1 MPKLVVT
8 VKDNFVMPRVRL
20 AIRQLVGVERVFTL
34 KDVSVSSTV
43 KKGQL
48 HYNMSQRINNLS
60 QLADGWDG
68 EDSKAID
75 SQCIK
80 KLQRTLDK
88 TDDILLD
95 GWTLF
100 PDAHG
105 YLYFDYTGDNCTAGI
120 TMMPDK
126 LIYFIE
132 KGNKLQKNDGLRFTS
147 TNLISILK
155 RVNA

>member
-8 VKDNFVMPRVRL
+8 VKDNVVMPRVRL

-34 KDVSVSSTV
+34 KDMSVSSTV

-75 SQCIK
+75 TKCIK
-80 KLQRTLDK
+80 KLQQTLDK

-95 GWTLF
+95 GWALF

-105 YLYFDYTGDNCTAGI
+105 YLYLDYTSDNCTAGI

-126 LIYFIE
+126 LVYFID
-132 KGNKLQKNDGLRFTS
+132 KNDKLQKNDGLRFTS

>member
-8 VKDNFVMPRVRL
+8 VKDNVVMPRVRL

-34 KDVSVSSTV
+34 KDMSVSSTV
-43 KKGQL
+43 KKGQF

-75 SQCIK
+75 TKCIK
-80 KLQRTLDK
+80 KLQQTLDK

-105 YLYFDYTGDNCTAGI
+105 YLYFDYTSDNCTAGI

>member
-1 MPKLVVT
+1 
-8 VKDNFVMPRVRL
+8 
-20 AIRQLVGVERVFTL
+20 
-34 KDVSVSSTV
+34 
-43 KKGQL
+43 
-48 HYNMSQRINNLS
+48 MSQRISKLS

-68 EDSKAID
+68 EDSKAIN

-80 KLQRTLDK
+80 KLQQTLDK

-100 PDAHG
+100 PDSHG
-105 YLYFDYTGDNCTAGI
+105 YLYLDYTGNNCTAGI

-126 LIYFIE
+126 LVYFID
-132 KGNKLQKNDGLRFTS
+132 KNDKLQKNDGLRFTS

-155 RVNA
+155 RVNG